1 MLHFLRVCATLLNHF
16 TVYGTCRIS
25 RTSPR
30 HILNPVNDTYKLD
43 SMPSQSTATRL
54 AESIPIEEVPTYAPL
69 SSVWEGNDGEL
80 IEAMLEFYASI
91 PPEPILD
98 STYNAGRFWKNSKR
112 EVVSMDID
120 PQHNPML
127 LRDNRDMH
135 GVSDDSFGAII
146 FDPPHV
152 GPQGRDKSVKRF
164 DTDFGATQECGKE
177 QNWNLSYYYPDF
189 LKEAKRVL
197 KPNGLLFAKITDQVN
212 NHRSKW
218 PHADFM
224 RMAEEAGFTVC
235 DLIVKVRKGPM
246 RSPKWK
252 NAHHARKRHCFW
264 IICRK
269 GTKCEV
275 RTKVSSAGKVHS
287 TD

>member
-1 MLHFLRVCATLLNHF
+1 MLTNGTATLLAK
-16 TVYGTCRIS
+16 IS
-25 RTSPR
+25 NETNTSG
-30 HILNPVNDTYKLD
+30 Y
-43 SMPSQSTATRL
+43 
-54 AESIPIEEVPTYAPL
+54 EPI
-69 SSVWEGNDGEL
+69 SSVWEGSDGEL
-80 IEAMLEFYASI
+80 IEAMLGFYPTI

-98 STYNAGRFWKNSKR
+98 STYNAGRFWKDSTR

-135 GVSDDSFGAII
+135 GVADASFGCVV

-164 DTDFGATQECGKE
+164 DVDFGATIECGKE

-197 KPNGLLFAKITDQVN
+197 KPEGLMLAKITDMVN

-218 PHADFM
+218 PHVDFM
-224 RMAEEAGFTVC
+224 RMAEDAGFTVC
-235 DLIVKVRKGPM
+235 DLIIKIRKGPM
-246 RSPKWK
+246 ISTKWK

-264 IICRK
+264 IICRN
-269 GTKCEV
+269 GDNCE
-275 RTKVSSAGKVHS
+275 RF
-287 TD
+287 